1 MFFTKV
7 HGLGNDFILV
17 NAVTGQGFPD
27 DYSTLARE
35 MCDRRFGI
43 GADGLVLLLDSEKA
57 DVRMRIINSDGS
69 EPEMCGNAIR
79 CVGKYLYEHGIVRKD
94 EIKVETL
101 AGIIV
106 PHIIQNNGVVE
117 AVRVDMGA
125 PRLERAEIPMLG
137 PAGRVINE
145 PLEVAGQTIYVT
157 VVSMGNP
164 HCVIFVEDVSAIPL
178 ADIGPRIETHPAFPR
193 KTNVE
198 FVQVVSP
205 TEVRMVVWE
214 RGAGITMA
222 CGTGAC
228 AVAVA
233 GVLSGLTEKH
243 VTVHLPGGPLIIEW
257 ADNGTVYM
265 TGPAEEVFKGEY
277 TVYNRR

>member
-17 NAVTGQGFPD
+17 NAGTGQGFPD

-233 GVLSGLTEKH
+233 GVLNGLTEKH

>member
-17 NAVTGQGFPD
+17 NAGTGQGLPD
-27 DYSTLARE
+27 DCSTLAKE

-43 GADGLVLLLDSEKA
+43 GADGLVLLLDSGVA
-57 DVRMRIINSDGS
+57 DVRMKIINSDGS
-69 EPEMCGNAIR
+69 EAEMCGNAIR
-79 CVGKYLYEHGIVRKD
+79 CVAKYLYEHDIVRKD

-106 PHIIQNNGVVE
+106 PQIIQNNGVVE

-125 PRLERAEIPMLG
+125 PRLERAQIPMVG
-137 PAGRVINE
+137 PAGQVIHE
-145 PLEVAGQTIYVT
+145 PLEVDGQTFYIT
-157 VVSMGNP
+157 AVSMGNP
-164 HCVIFVEDVSAIPL
+164 HCVIFVPDVSAIPL

-198 FVQVVSP
+198 FVQVISP
-205 TEVRMVVWE
+205 REVRMLVWE
-214 RGAGITMA
+214 RGAGPTMA

-233 GVLSGLTEKH
+233 GVLNNLTERN
-243 VTVHLPGGPLIIEW
+243 VTVHLPGGPLAIEW
-257 ADNGTVYM
+257 SDNGSVYM
-265 TGPAEEVFKGEY
+265 TGPAKEVFTGEY

>member
-7 HGLGNDFILV
+7 HGLGNDFILI
-17 NAVTGQGFPD
+17 NAGTGEGFPD
-27 DYSTLARE
+27 DYSSLAIE
-35 MCDRRFGI
+35 MCDRKFGI
-43 GADGLVLLLDSEKA
+43 GADGLVLLLDSCVA

-79 CVGKYLYEHGIVRKD
+79 CVAKYLYEHNVVRKD

-101 AGIIV
+101 AGIII
-106 PHIIQNNGVVE
+106 PQIIHKHGKVE
-117 AVRVDMGA
+117 MVRVDMGL
-125 PRLERAEIPMLG
+125 PRLERQEIPMAG
-137 PAGRVINE
+137 PAGQVIGE
-145 PLEVAGQTIYVT
+145 DFEVNGQRFAVT
-157 VVSMGNP
+157 AVSMGNP
-164 HCVIFVEDVSAIPL
+164 HCVIFVPDVSAVPL
-178 ADIGPRIETHPAFPR
+178 AEIGPLIETHPAFPR

-214 RGAGITMA
+214 RGAGPTMA

-233 GVLSGLTEKH
+233 GVLNGLTEKS
-243 VTVHLPGGPLIIEW
+243 VTVHLPGGPLHIEW
-257 ADNGTVYM
+257 AESGKIYM
-265 TGPAEEVFKGEY
+265 TGPAVEVFSGEY
-277 TVYNRR
+277 TVYKP